1 MGKIYNQFGFI
12 FTPGRRGLP
21 RTTPGEQISFASAVA
36 TIRQFLSNLKCQ
48 KGPPFLALVLDM
60 IFLGTL
66 QLRAGLGFLIL
77 ASAHIW
83 PVAFSK
89 PRKSGGLSFADL
101 VHWQQVAGG
110 CQDGYQPR
118 PSQPALVFSHH
129 QFKSPPPPVPA
140 RKPGCICGS
149 GGHDLRMEQ
158 QLKVAFHTV
167 S

>member
-1 MGKIYNQFGFI
+1 MGKICNQFGFI
-12 FTPGRRGLP
+12 FAPGRRGLP

-36 TIRQFLSNLKCQ
+36 TVRQFLPNFKCQ
-48 KGPPFLALVLDM
+48 KGPPCFGYDLPRYLAVTSWVG
-60 IFLGTL
+60 IFDFGQCTH
-66 QLRAGLGFLIL
+66 L
-77 ASAHIW
+77 ASCLFQATEIW
-83 PVAFSK
+83 
-89 PRKSGGLSFADL
+89 GLSFADL
-101 VHWQQVAGG
+101 VHWHQVAGG

-167 S
+167 SSGII